1 MNKKTSFMIYT
12 GFQSV
17 LVQEYNE
24 KPNLEESYI
33 YKYQKHLFCNHGCKL
48 VCVDDKFSKPFKSNF
63 GKDSVYNFINCMIE
77 ERKYCSDETKK
88 HFNKEL
94 VVTRQDSEN
103 FKNYTKSWIYDFDY
117 VENDVKV

>member
-1 MNKKTSFMIYT
+1 
-12 GFQSV
+12 
-17 LVQEYNE
+17 
-24 KPNLEESYI
+24 
-33 YKYQKHLFCNHGCKL
+33 
-48 VCVDDKFSKPFKSNF
+48 
-63 GKDSVYNFINCMIE
+63 MIE

-103 FKNYTKSWIYDFDY
+103 FKNYTKSWICDFDY